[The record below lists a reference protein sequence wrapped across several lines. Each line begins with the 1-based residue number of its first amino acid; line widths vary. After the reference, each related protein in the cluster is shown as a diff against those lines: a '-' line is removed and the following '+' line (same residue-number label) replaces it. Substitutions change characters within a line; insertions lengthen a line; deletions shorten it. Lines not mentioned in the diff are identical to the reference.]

1 MQKPRK
7 GRAVGTDSFY
17 RGVLTSRRRP
27 GRIPIAIITAWMCAI
42 AAASAL
48 GQAQPSV
55 IRIGLP
61 AALTA
66 NGKPSN
72 LLSSEITDRYLKEDL
87 GPDGPRIEWIGIAS
101 AGPGINE
108 AWASGAIDFA
118 YYGDFPA
125 IIGHAGGLQ
134 FKLIMPGTRGSDSFL
149 IVPPDSTAKSINDL
163 KGKRL
168 AIHKGRPWNLAFAR
182 LLMANGLK
190 ESDFQ
195 LFNLNPID
203 GDAALATRSI
213 DGLYS
218 TDGYLLEQKKLGK
231 IIWSTRDK
239 PLDWKSTAE
248 LWVSDSFANQY
259 PDITE
264 KVTKAYVQTW
274 YYVSLPGHRD
284 EILHNSS
291 SASSP
296 YEVVV
301 KQYQGIELKDRWV
314 PIFDPFIREHY
325 KQAIAYALQ
334 AGLIRAGFSADDLI
348 ESSFDAQALKDLKL
362 EHYWT
367 PVDGN
372 GAPAPAR
379 LQALN

>member
-1 MQKPRK
+1 MSLSCKLPPAQIKRPWQILI
-7 GRAVGTDSFY
+7 GIISVCI
-17 RGVLTSRRRP
+17 LTLAEGP
-27 GRIPIAIITAWMCAI
+27 
-42 AAASAL
+42 AL
-48 GQAQPSV
+48 TQANPAV

-61 AALTA
+61 AAVA
-66 NGKPSN
+66 SNGRPST
-72 LLSSEITDRYLKEDL
+72 LLSTYITDRYLKEQL
-87 GPDGPRIEWIGIAS
+87 GPNGPRVQWIGIAS

-108 AWASGAIDFA
+108 AWASGVIDFA

-134 FKLIMPGTRGSDSFL
+134 FKLIMPGTRGGDSFL
-149 IVPPDSTAKSINDL
+149 IVPPNSAATSINDL

-182 LLMANGLK
+182 LLMANSLK
-190 ESDFQ
+190 ERDFQ
-195 LFNLNPID
+195 LFDLNPLD
-203 GDAALATRSI
+203 GDAALATGSI

-218 TDGYLLEQKKLGK
+218 IDGYLLEEKKIGK
-231 IIWSTRDK
+231 IIWSTRTQ

-248 LWVSDSFANQY
+248 LWVSDSFAKSY

-264 KVTKAYVQTW
+264 KVTEAYVQTW
-274 YYVSLPGHRD
+274 YYVSLPQHRD
-284 EILHNSS
+284 EILRNSS

-301 KQYQGIELKDRWV
+301 KQYQGIDLKDRWV
-314 PIFDPFIREHY
+314 PIFDPFIRDHY

-334 AGLIRAGFSADDLI
+334 AGLIRAGFSADELI
-348 ESSFDAQALKDLKL
+348 DSDFDTRALKALHL
-362 EHYWT
+362 QTYWT

-372 GAPAPAR
+372 GAPVSAR
-379 LQALN
+379 LQASN

>member
-1 MQKPRK
+1 MN
-7 GRAVGTDSFY
+7 
-17 RGVLTSRRRP
+17 RP
-27 GRIPIAIITAWMCAI
+27 SARPIPIGFISAWIIV
-42 AAASAL
+42 L
-48 GQAQPSV
+48 GAVPAMAQANPAV

-61 AALTA
+61 AAISS
-66 NGKPSN
+66 NGRPT
-72 LLSSEITDRYLKEDL
+72 LLSTYITDRYLKEQL
-87 GPDGPRIEWIGIAS
+87 GPSGPRVQWIGISS

-108 AWASGAIDFA
+108 AWAAGLIDFA

-125 IIGHAGGLQ
+125 IVGHAGGLQ

-149 IVPPDSTAKSINDL
+149 VVPPDSTAKSINDL

-182 LLMANGLK
+182 LLMTNGLK

-195 LFNLNPID
+195 IFDLDPLD

-213 DGLYS
+213 DALYS
-218 TDGYLLEQKKLGK
+218 TDGYLLEEKKLGK
-231 IIWSTRDK
+231 IIWSTREK

-248 LWVSDSFANQY
+248 LWVSDSFAKRY

-274 YYVSLPGHRD
+274 YYVSLPEHRD
-284 EILHNSS
+284 EILRNSS

-301 KQYQGIELKDRWV
+301 MLYDGIELKNRWV

-325 KQAIAYALQ
+325 KDAIAYALQ
-334 AGLIRAGFSADDLI
+334 ARLIRTRFSADDLI
-348 ESSFDAQALKDLKL
+348 EPRFDTQALKDLKL
-362 EHYWT
+362 ENYWI
-367 PVDGN
+367 PVDGHGN
-372 GAPAPAR
+372 PVSTGLRAS
-379 LQALN
+379 N

>member
-1 MQKPRK
+1 M
-7 GRAVGTDSFY
+7 
-17 RGVLTSRRRP
+17 TSWHNRP
-27 GRIPIAIITAWMCAI
+27 GRMRIAIFAACLAALAVATASGQTKP
-42 AAASAL
+42 AA
-48 GQAQPSV
+48 

-66 NGKPSN
+66 NGRPSN
-72 LLSSEITDRYLKEDL
+72 LLSSEITDRYLKEQL
-87 GPDGPRIEWIGIAS
+87 GQDGPRIEWIGIAS

-134 FKLIMPGTRGSDSFL
+134 FKLIMPGTRGGDSFL
-149 IVPPDSTAKSINDL
+149 IVPPGSTAKSINDL

-182 LLMANGLK
+182 LLMANNLK

-195 LFNLNPID
+195 LFNLNPLD
-203 GDAALATRSI
+203 GDAALATHSI
-213 DGLYS
+213 DALYS
-218 TDGYLLEQKKLGK
+218 TDGYLLEQKGMGK

-259 PDITE
+259 PDITQ

-274 YYVSLPGHRD
+274 YYVSLPQHRD
-284 EILHNSS
+284 EILRNST

-334 AGLIRAGFSADDLI
+334 AGLIRAGFSATDLI
-348 ESSFDAQALKDLKL
+348 ETRFDAQALKDLKL
-362 EHYWT
+362 ENYWT

-372 GAPAPAR
+372 GTAVAAR
-379 LQALN
+379 LQASN